1 MTRSG
6 SSPGKAI
13 LEAWRRCRRL
23 PAGDRIFSWT
33 LGRRVPYSGSI
44 GAVVREL
51 APGRA
56 RVELADR
63 RRVRNHLDSIHAV
76 ALMNLA
82 ELSTGLALNTALPD
96 DARAILVRLT
106 IEYVKKARG
115 TLTSACDLA
124 PVASSERREVEVAA
138 EIRDAQGEVVARAA
152 ALWLVGR
159 VAAGGRGERTDAR

>member
-1 MTRSG
+1 MAKG
-6 SSPGKAI
+6 AGSPGKAI
-13 LEAWRRCRRL
+13 RDAWERCRRL
-23 PAGDRIFSWT
+23 PAGERLFSWA
-33 LGRRVPYSGSI
+33 LGRMVPYSGSI

-82 ELSTGLALNTALPD
+82 ELSTGLALNTSLPD

-115 TLTSACDLA
+115 TLTSECALA
-124 PVASSERREVEVAA
+124 PIASSERREVEVAA
-138 EIRDAQGEVVARAA
+138 EIRDASREVVARAA
-152 ALWLVGR
+152 ALWLVGP
-159 VAAGGRGERTDAR
+159 AGASGRGDRTDAK